1 MPIHESLDPVMGTY
15 GRFPITLIRG
25 KGTEVFDS
33 QGRRYLDFLGG
44 IAVNALGHA
53 PEEVAKALHHQVDTL
68 WHVSNLYNIEP
79 QRELAKLLIENS
91 CFHQAFFCNSGTEAN
106 EAALKL
112 TRLACVKEGRGER
125 SVTVAM
131 KKSFHGRSYGSL
143 SVTGQEVYQAPFRPL
158 LPEVRFADFGDI
170 DSLKACMD
178 EKVAAVILEPLQAEG
193 GLNSPPAGYLQA
205 VKSLCEKNGS
215 FLIFDEV
222 QVGMGRLGQL
232 FAYQNYKVEP
242 DIISLAKA
250 LGGGFPIGAMLA
262 KGHLSRHFTP
272 GTHASTFGGN
282 PLATATAGAVVKT
295 LLQPGFFEKSRERAE
310 QLAKGLGK
318 LADEHAQIVTV
329 KGEGMLKG
337 LQFEK
342 PVAPLVKTCLEAGL
356 LVGSAGGTVLRLAP
370 PLNLSADH
378 LSEGLG
384 ILKECIKNTTL

>member
-1 MPIHESLDPVMGTY
+1 MPLHENLDPVMGTY
-15 GRFPITLIRG
+15 GRFPVTLTRG
-25 KGTEVFDS
+25 KGSEVFDD

-44 IAVNALGHA
+44 ISVNALGHA
-53 PEEVAKALHHQVDTL
+53 PQEVAEALHHQVDTL
-68 WHVSNLYNIEP
+68 WHVSNLYHIEP
-79 QRELAKLLIENS
+79 QRELAKLLVENS

-112 TRLACVKEGRGER
+112 SRIACVKEGKGER

-131 KKSFHGRSYGSL
+131 KKSFHGRSYGAL
-143 SVTGQEVYQAPFRPL
+143 SVTGQEAYQAPFRPL
-158 LPEVRFADFGDI
+158 LPEVRFAEFGDI
-170 DSLKACMD
+170 ESLKACLD
-178 EKVAAVILEPLQAEG
+178 SKVAAVILEPLQAEG
-193 GLNSPPAGYLQA
+193 GLNSPPAGYLKA
-205 VKSLCEKNGS
+205 VKELCNQNGS

-232 FAYQNYKVEP
+232 FAYQHYGVEP

-282 PLATATAGAVVKT
+282 PLATATARAVVKT
-295 LLQPGFFEKSRERAE
+295 LLKPGFLESSRERSAALK
-310 QLAKGLGK
+310 QGL
-318 LADEHAQIVTV
+318 ESIVAQNKAILGV
-329 KGEGMLKG
+329 KGEGMLMG

-342 PVAPLVKTCLEAGL
+342 PVAPLVKACLDEGL

-370 PLNLSADH
+370 ALNLSVEH
-378 LSEGLG
+378 LAEGLK
-384 ILKECIKNTTL
+384 LLQHCINNTSL

>member
-25 KGTEVFDS
+25 KGSEVFDS
-33 QGRRYLDFLGG
+33 NGRRYLDFLGG
-44 IAVNALGHA
+44 ISVNALGHA
-53 PEEVAKALHHQVDTL
+53 PEEVAQALHHQVDTL
-68 WHVSNLYNIEP
+68 WHVSNLYHIEP
-79 QRELAKLLIENS
+79 QRELAKLLVENS

-125 SVTVAM
+125 VVTVAM

-143 SVTGQEVYQAPFRPL
+143 SVTGQEAYQAPFRPL

-170 DSLKACMD
+170 ESLKNCLD
-178 EKVAAVILEPLQAEG
+178 DKVAAVILEPLQAEG

-205 VKSLCEKNGS
+205 VKTLCAQNGS

-232 FAYQNYKVEP
+232 FAYQHYGVEP

-262 KGHLSRHFTP
+262 KGQLSRHFTP

-282 PLATATAGAVVKT
+282 PLATATARAVVKT
-295 LLQPGFFEKSRERAE
+295 LLQPAFLQKSRERGAA
-310 QLAKGLGK
+310 LAQGLEK
-318 LADEHAQIVTV
+318 LKTEHPQVLAV
-329 KGEGMLKG
+329 KGEGMLRG

-342 PVAPLVKTCLEAGL
+342 PVAPLVKACLEAGL

-370 PLNLSADH
+370 ALNLSSEH
-378 LSEGLG
+378 LVEGLG
-384 ILKECIKNTTL
+384 LLNQCIKATQL